1 VLRLILPPL
10 PAFATAWSL
19 LKGAS
24 WGQPLKIKKSA
35 FEIWRLPKTHDSCF
49 EGVQKREYQNLSRNL
64 KSALLRI
71 DQVPDHPPYNL
82 VIHTSPITETLND
95 FYHWH
100 IEIMPKLS
108 KVAGFEWGTGF
119 YINPVPPEES
129 ARLLREAMAL
139 GSTEGGS
146 KIEIQS
152 GV

>member
-1 VLRLILPPL
+1 
-10 PAFATAWSL
+10 
-19 LKGAS
+19 
-24 WGQPLKIKKSA
+24 
-35 FEIWRLPKTHDSCF
+35 
-49 EGVQKREYQNLSRNL
+49 LSRNL